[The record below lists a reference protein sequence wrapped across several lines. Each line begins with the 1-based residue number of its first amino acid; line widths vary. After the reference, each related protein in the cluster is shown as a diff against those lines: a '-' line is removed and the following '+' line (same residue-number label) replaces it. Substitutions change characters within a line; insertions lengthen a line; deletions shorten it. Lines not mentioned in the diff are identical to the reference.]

1 MNSSK
6 TNDAKNDAPVE
17 PLGRNL
23 PVVPR
28 RPCRSEEKPAIVTLR
43 PALRWATQS
52 RPLFSPPNPPPRSRF
67 VSRLLSTS
75 LLVAFT
81 STFGLYPR
89 VGWAQPAPSSAQPKA
104 PKASS
109 DKPAVPVK
117 PADKP
122 AKSPQSAQAPKAG
135 DKAKPAPQPQPK
147 TSATAAPGDDEDE
160 ETIARDPAA
169 AGAGQGTPA
178 SPGTP
183 GTGQTPG
190 QPAPAGTAPA
200 DEPGPPPVVL
210 APTEAEQARG
220 QVVARVAVG
229 GNRRISSDDIRAY
242 LATAREGKT
251 FTPEGLS
258 RDIRELWDSGFFE
271 DVEVDLNR
279 RDDGV
284 HLRILVR
291 ERPNISAIEFDG
303 NTNITS
309 EDLTEAL
316 GVEVKTGTIIS
327 YAAVRRGIQKLRDKY
342 AEEGFFLADVTYE
355 QVPQRDNQVL
365 VKFKVKE
372 HERVTVRRVTFIGNN
387 SIPDSE
393 LREVMITGQGSF
405 FDFGTGGAFRQDA
418 FERDVLVISALYYD
432 RGFLSV
438 QVATPRVMLTP
449 DRAGIEVTLTINEG
463 PRYKI
468 RQMRVYERDAEGKEI
483 EPIGGRRQLREMVR
497 AKSGDWFNR
506 AELAADLSKIQTLY
520 RDAGYAN
527 VEAPPATDL
536 DPDSKEVDI
545 IVAIRRNKPVKIG
558 RIEIKGNTKTRDK
571 VIRREMEIFEES
583 LFSESK
589 LERSKRRITMLGY
602 FERVDISTEQG
613 DDPEHINVNVEV
625 QEKPTGT
632 FQVGAGFSSI
642 ENFIATAQIQQQN
655 LFGRG
660 QSLSLQAQISGLRQL
675 IDIRFFE
682 PYLLDTQINASIS
695 VYDQLRVYNEFSQ
708 TSTGGSLSLGY
719 PIINPELRTSLTY
732 TLEQNA
738 ISTQTT
744 STLFG
749 TAASVSVFQRLPLAN
764 LFNAGITSS
773 IQPSITFD
781 TRNNQLFPSD
791 GWFLQGSAEIA
802 SKYLGSD
809 NDFVRYRMTGRFYH
823 PITSWLVFKTQGN
836 FGLVTSPSRQG
847 VPIFQRFF
855 LGGILDVRGFGLRS
869 IGPRLPLLRTLD
881 PNATPYSNGAN
892 IGGNLMY
899 YQNIEL
905 EFTIL
910 EQLGVRGVLF
920 ADFGNAWN
928 LEPNYC
934 TAAPAAP
941 YLETNPCFSAESL
954 LAIRASYGFGIRWF
968 SPLGPLRFEFGYP
981 FKSLPYE
988 NTNPFQFT
996 IGNFF

>member
-1 MNSSK
+1 MF
-6 TNDAKNDAPVE
+6 
-17 PLGRNL
+17 L
-23 PVVPR
+23 
-28 RPCRSEEKPAIVTLR
+28 
-43 PALRWATQS
+43 
-52 RPLFSPPNPPPRSRF
+52 
-67 VSRLLSTS
+67 
-75 LLVAFT
+75 
-81 STFGLYPR
+81 STFGLFPH
-89 VGWAQPAPSSAQPKA
+89 VDPGVAWAQGKPSA
-104 PKASS
+104 PKNATNPTKPNAETNSA
-109 DKPAVPVK
+109 KPAAPV
-117 PADKP
+117 
-122 AKSPQSAQAPKAG
+122 
-135 DKAKPAPQPQPK
+135 KAKPAPQQPQP
-147 TSATAAPGDDEDE
+147 TPTAAAADDEED
-160 ETIARDPAA
+160 ADAAQPAPS
-169 AGAGQGTPA
+169 GTPA
-178 SPGTP
+178 P
-183 GTGQTPG
+183 GQTP
-190 QPAPAGTAPA
+190 ANGTAPA
-200 DEPGPPPVVL
+200 PTGVPDEPAPPPVVL
-210 APTEAEQARG
+210 TPTEGELARG
-220 QVVARVAVG
+220 QTVAKVTIG
-229 GNRRISSDDIRAY
+229 GNRRIAADDIRAY
-242 LATAREGKT
+242 LATAREGKS

-271 DVEVDLNR
+271 DIEVDLVR

-291 ERPNISAIEFDG
+291 ERPNISAIEFNG
-303 NTNITS
+303 NSNIS
-309 EDLTEAL
+309 AEDLTEAL

-327 YAAVRRGIQKLRDKY
+327 YSAVRRGIQKLRDKY
-342 AEEGFFLADVTYE
+342 AEEGYFLAEVNYE

-365 VKFKVKE
+365 VKFKIKE
-372 HERVTVRRVTFIGNN
+372 HERVSVRRVTFIGNT

-449 DRAGIEVTLTINEG
+449 DRAGIEVTITINEG

-468 RQMRVYERDAEGKEI
+468 RQMRVYERDAEGKEV

-536 DPDSKEVDI
+536 DPETKEVDI
-545 IVAIRRNKPVKIG
+545 IVGIRRNKPVKIG

-571 VIRREMEIFEES
+571 VIRREMELYEEQ

-613 DDPEHINVNVEV
+613 DDADHININVEI

-642 ENFIATAQIQQQN
+642 ENFIATAQVQQQN

-675 IDIRFFE
+675 IDVRFFE
-682 PYLLDTQINASIS
+682 PYLLDTQVSGSIS
-695 VYDQLRVYNEFSQ
+695 LYDQLRVYNEFSQ
-708 TSTGGSLSLGY
+708 TSTGGSLSFGY

-732 TLEQNA
+732 TIEQNA

-773 IQPSITFD
+773 IQPAITYD

-791 GWFLQGSAEIA
+791 GWYLQGSAEIA
-802 SKYLGSD
+802 TKYLGSD
-809 NDFVRYRMTGRFYH
+809 NDFVRYRATGRFYH

-836 FGLVTSPSRQG
+836 FGLVTSPSTQG

-869 IGPRLPLLRTLD
+869 IGPRLPLTQTLD
-881 PNATPYSNGAN
+881 PNSRPYPNGAN

-920 ADFGNAWN
+920 TDFGNTWN
-928 LEPNYC
+928 LESNYC
-934 TAAPAAP
+934 KAAPAAP
-941 YLETNPCFSAESL
+941 YVETDPCFSADSL
-954 LAIRASYGFGIRWF
+954 LALRASYGFGIRWF

-981 FKSLPYE
+981 FKKLPYE
-988 NTNPFQFT
+988 ASNPFQFT